1 MFHVKRQP
9 SFYFRGCKMAFSK
22 EYKALMK
29 ELNKTLD
36 DWESLGVKPNEVR
49 QAEHMLELFYEWSG
63 KNPKHTDRF
72 STRLKLTNDQQE
84 ELEQIAQSF
93 VNMDIFADEQYEENF
108 LKAWETAKNNPNNN
122 FKNIEEY
129 KNWVDAKDRF
139 EQERLLASVMS
150 YYEYEMI
157 KRKYSRKYK
166 QEINENDL
174 KELIINIYNSTG
186 MEKED
191 LYEFIYKNINKNVK
205 KQAEK
210 FKK

>member
-1 MFHVKRQP
+1 
-9 SFYFRGCKMAFSK
+9 MALSK
-22 EYKALMK
+22 EYKSLMK

-63 KNPKHTDRF
+63 KSPKNKDRF

-139 EQERLLASVMS
+139 EQERLLASVMG

-166 QEINENDL
+166 QEINEADL
-174 KELIINIYNSTG
+174 KELITSIYNSTG

-191 LYEFIYKNINKNVK
+191 LYEFIYKNIKKNVK

>member
-1 MFHVKRQP
+1 
-9 SFYFRGCKMAFSK
+9 MALSK
-22 EYKALMK
+22 EYKQLFSQ
-29 ELNKTLD
+29 LNKVLD
-36 DWESLGVKPNEVR
+36 EWEQLGVKPNEVR

-63 KNPKHTDRF
+63 KNPKNKDRF
-72 STRLKLTNDQQE
+72 STRLKLTDDQQE

-93 VNMDIFADEQYEENF
+93 VNMDIFVDEQYEENF
-108 LKAWETAKNNPNNN
+108 LKAWESAKNNPNNN
-122 FKNIEEY
+122 FKNIEDY

-139 EQERLLASVMS
+139 EQERLLSSVMN

-166 QEINENDL
+166 QEINEDDL
-174 KELIINIYNSTG
+174 KELILNVYKSSG

-205 KQAEK
+205 KQVEK
-210 FKK
+210 YK

>member
-1 MFHVKRQP
+1 
-9 SFYFRGCKMAFSK
+9 MALSK
-22 EYKALMK
+22 EYKQLFRQ
-29 ELNKTLD
+29 LNETLD
-36 DWESLGVKPNEVR
+36 DWEELGVKPNEVR
-49 QAEHMLELFYEWSG
+49 QAEHMLEMFHDWSG
-63 KNPKHTDRF
+63 KNPKNKDRF
-72 STRLKLTNDQQE
+72 STRLKLTDDQQE

-122 FKNIEEY
+122 FKNIEDY

-139 EQERLLASVMS
+139 EQERLLASVMN

-166 QEINENDL
+166 QEINEDDL
-174 KELIINIYNSTG
+174 KKLILNVYKSTG
-186 MEKED
+186 KEKED
-191 LYEFIYKNINKNVK
+191 LYEFVYKNIRKNVK